1 MTRLPSCVRRCQPSV
16 LLPGLLQAQPVSSY
30 AWNQELTKLCQQR
43 HFIMEDDSGY
53 GPLGTELKNNLAE
66 LWWRSVVSLREQVF
80 GISTLHQQRPTA
92 AATSTPIG
100 LIDKNALH
108 TSLHDSQL
116 NKKEM
121 AKSIESLLHNQIGLR
136 TSLLQGALE
145 HYVPSLALLNRKLPF
160 GLAEMGTCYRPIHAE
175 EPNGKV
181 KTGESFMA
189 SLVWFS
195 SPQTSAQWLEYW
207 LRHRMLWWR
216 KFAVSPSDFSS
227 SELQNADGN
236 REVRIQY
243 NFSGGTETLETLCSL
258 GDEVLVSRCVG
269 SKAKLQCREGRKSVI
284 PHVLSISSCLDTGVR
299 TYLHNSFQEMG
310 SVHTKRR
317 LLQRKVLKLHP
328 SLTPVKVA
336 LDMGRGPSNE
346 LRQVCE
352 GLLQELLEQ
361 AISVWPG
368 YLETASISMEQQLI
382 RYDEMGVLFT
392 ILVNDVTLE
401 NGIAQLRNR
410 DTSIREMMHISEI
423 SSFLTKYIT
432 AARRM

>member
-30 AWNQELTKLCQQR
+30 AWTQELTKLCQQR

-53 GPLGTELKNNLAE
+53 GPLGTELRNNLAE

-80 GISTLHQQRPTA
+80 GINTLHQQRPAA

-108 TSLHDSQL
+108 TILHDSQL
-116 NKKEM
+116 NKEEM

-160 GLAEMGTCYRPIHAE
+160 GLAEMGTCYRPIHAQ
-175 EPNGKV
+175 EPNGNV

-189 SLVWFS
+189 SLVWFC
-195 SPQTSAQWLEYW
+195 SPRTSAQWLEYW
-207 LRHRMLWWR
+207 LRQRMLWWR

-269 SKAKLQCREGRKSVI
+269 SKAKLQ
-284 PHVLSISSCLDTGVR
+284 
-299 TYLHNSFQEMG
+299 
-310 SVHTKRR
+310 
-317 LLQRKVLKLHP
+317 VLKLHP

-336 LDMGRGPSNE
+336 LDMGRGPTNE

-352 GLLQELLEQ
+352 GLLQELLER

-368 YLETASISMEQQLI
+368 YLETASISMEQQLV

-392 ILVNDVTLE
+392 IMVNDVTLE

-432 AARRM
+432 AERRM